1 VITLDPSQKSPDAVD
16 RLPVFSPLPNATQI
30 DLAPGQSVL
39 AAIVFSDVVGFSKR
53 MGVDEVATLALL
65 QRDVALLTNLANQH
79 EGQVLKSVGDGLMI
93 FFSSAV
99 QAVRC
104 AQAFQ
109 LAVTAESA
117 GRDAAENLQHRIGI
131 HLGDIFLQGTDV
143 MGDGVNIAARLQGEA
158 EPGGICISQTVY
170 DVVRNRLALS
180 VTSLGARELKN
191 IRQAIPIYRIL
202 VAANDGA
209 PAPAPAAP
217 QQVRAPVPR
226 WQIAALAGL
235 AGFGAAASWWA
246 FHHASQPQESAAS
259 IAPVAPMPPPLRQAY
274 LRKYRFESVIERTT
288 DPVEKEKLRRALDFR
303 NGLIKAIYIRNKEGH
318 PPEQQVGGRN
328 LAILDAN
335 PDRLVVRDGEVK
347 RDAAWSE
354 LAPEEV
360 VGLAMKMHGDLP
372 RSPLARKHALENLRA
387 FTDLYQL
394 PPPDLRDA
402 LADAPRPGRFL
413 PR

>member
-1 VITLDPSQKSPDAVD
+1 MD
-16 RLPVFSPLPNATQI
+16 RLPVFTPLPNATQI

-65 QRDVALLTNLANQH
+65 QRDLALLTNLANQH
-79 EGQVLKSVGDGLMI
+79 DGQVLKSVGDGLMI

-109 LAVTAESA
+109 LAVAVESA
-117 GRDAAENLQHRIGI
+117 SRDAAENLQHRIGI

-191 IRQAIPIYRIL
+191 IQQAIPIYRIL
-202 VAANDGA
+202 IAANDGT
-209 PAPAPAAP
+209 PAPAPVAP
-217 QQVRAPVPR
+217 PKVRPPTPR

-235 AGFGAAASWWA
+235 VGFGIAGSWWS
-246 FHHASQPQESAAS
+246 FNHVSQPQESAVS
-259 IAPVAPMPPPLRQAY
+259 IATAAMPPQLRQAY
-274 LRKYRFESVIERTT
+274 LKKYRFEPILERST
-288 DPVEKEKLRRALDFR
+288 DPVEKEQLRRALDFR
-303 NGLIKAIYIRNKEGH
+303 NGVIKAVYIRNKEGH
-318 PPEQQVGGRN
+318 PPELQVAGRK
-328 LAILDAN
+328 LVMIDAN
-335 PDRLVVRDGEVK
+335 PDRLVVRDGEEK

-354 LAPEEV
+354 LAPEDMV
-360 VGLAMKMHGDLP
+360 ALALKMHGDLP
-372 RSPLARKHALENLRA
+372 RSPLVRKHAVENLRA

-394 PPPDLRDA
+394 PPPDLREA
-402 LADAPRPGRFL
+402 LAELPRPGRFI